1 MRLGLVLDLSDRSDS
16 AYWAFGLWIVGRSS
30 LMSSSLTPF
39 LIFDEPCWR
48 FLLFSR
54 RPFALFPSFSRLQ
67 FEQSLSFFY
76 QLFWRFPSSFLRPF
90 QLFPWFFGLR
100 SQVRSLLFAR

>member
-1 MRLGLVLDLSDRSDS
+1 M
-16 AYWAFGLWIVGRSS
+16 AGRSS

-54 RPFALFPSFSRLQ
+54 LRFVLSPWFSRLQ

-76 QLFWRFPSSFLRPF
+76 QLFWRFPSFFLRPF
-90 QLFPWFFGLR
+90 QLFPWFFGPQ
-100 SQVRSLLFAR
+100 SQVRSLLFARLFLLPALRLVLLLPARAQQEP